1 MACKKC
7 GLAMVL
13 DDGNEDTDRSSQD
26 GPQIVQMNGK
36 HISNAKKPQNGF
48 IWSKIRVLKKV
59 RFKNVQLPRYK

>member
-26 GPQIVQMNGK
+26 GPQIVQMTEKQISKAK
-36 HISNAKKPQNGF
+36 HPQKSF

-59 RFKNVQLPRYK
+59 RF